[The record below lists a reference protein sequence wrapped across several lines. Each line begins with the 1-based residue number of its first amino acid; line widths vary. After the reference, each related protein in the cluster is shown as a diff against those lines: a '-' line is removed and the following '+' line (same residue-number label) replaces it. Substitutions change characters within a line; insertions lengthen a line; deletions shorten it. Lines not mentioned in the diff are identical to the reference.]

1 VPSPW
6 GFGTCPIRRMSEL
19 RRRRAANNLAVPSA
33 ELSPPVAAHE
43 GIDHLEGDVV
53 LSDPPDEGIDQ
64 LTERLDAPL
73 VRNRG
78 SGKFGMSALNGQEAA
93 NMDILAAARYTGDEQ
108 KNTAKYRD
116 IVAGVMTPAQIAE
129 AKRLTQQCQ
138 ARQFK
143 RC

>member
-1 VPSPW
+1 
-6 GFGTCPIRRMSEL
+6 
-19 RRRRAANNLAVPSA
+19 
-33 ELSPPVAAHE
+33 
-43 GIDHLEGDVV
+43 
-53 LSDPPDEGIDQ
+53 
-64 LTERLDAPL
+64 
-73 VRNRG
+73 
-78 SGKFGMSALNGQEAA
+78 
-93 NMDILAAARYTGDEQ
+93 MDILAAACYTGDEQ

>member
-1 VPSPW
+1 
-6 GFGTCPIRRMSEL
+6 
-19 RRRRAANNLAVPSA
+19 
-33 ELSPPVAAHE
+33 VAAHE